1 MLVISG
7 LSGGTLYTF
16 TVRVGTGGGGGG
28 GVIAIQLKQAHWRMV
43 CEYV

>member
-16 TVRVGTGGGGGG
+16 TVRVGTGGGRG
-28 GVIAIQLKQAHWRMV
+28 GVSSYSNPVNASTLEDGM
-43 CEYV
+43 